1 MTDQIRSSAGSCM
14 AITTSASIPSSFDQ
28 AGYEALT
35 YQIIANIEQIPQF
48 GANRNLV
55 TFNPLK
61 DIDVVKIKGSRDN
74 GSMDVSLAL
83 VEDSVSIPI
92 LEAAED
98 SEESFSFYVET
109 QSKTKRYF
117 VGKVMSLQITVGGVD
132 DVTMANFTVELE
144 KKPFKVLPT
153 P

>member
-1 MTDQIRSSAGSCM
+1 MTGQIRSSAGSCL
-14 AITTSASIPSSFDQ
+14 AITTSASIPSTFNQ

-35 YQIIANIEQIPQF
+35 YQIVANVETLPQF

-83 VEDSVSIPI
+83 VEDEASIAT
-92 LEAAED
+92 LELAEN

-109 QSKTKRYF
+109 QSGTRRYF
-117 VGKVMSLQITVGGVD
+117 TGKVMGLQITVGGVD
-132 DVTMANFTVELE
+132 DVTMANFTIELE
-144 KKPFKVLPT
+144 KKPLKVLPT

>member
-1 MTDQIRSSAGSCM
+1 MTDQIRSSAGSCF
-14 AITTSASIPSSFDQ
+14 ALTTAPFIPATFDQ
-28 AGYEALT
+28 SGYEAGT
-35 YQIIANIEQIPQF
+35 YQIVGNVDQIPQF
-48 GANRNLV
+48 GASRNTV

-74 GSMDVSLAL
+74 GTIDISLAL
-83 VEDSVSIPI
+83 VEDDVSIPI

-98 SEESFSFYVET
+98 SDESFSFYAQT
-109 QSKTKRYF
+109 QSGAKRYF
-117 VGKVMSLQITVGGVD
+117 VGKVMSLQTTIGGVD